1 MPFIFYFTLF
11 MFVCFENI
19 YSTRLGAAQK
29 KKNYTANTW
38 KNYVLNN
45 CININYAAWT
55 DVFSRQLFVRS
66 ETQCELILC

>member
-29 KKNYTANTW
+29 KKKLHGKHMEELRA
-38 KNYVLNN
+38 K
-45 CININYAAWT
+45 
-55 DVFSRQLFVRS
+55 QLHKY
-66 ETQCELILC
+66 QLCSLDRCFQPPAVCQV